1 MSVPACRVRKA
12 VDYPDERIRLMKK
25 FCEKLFPCP
34 VELVVER
41 GETPTVSA
49 VVEKRGKKAVLRVNV
64 DGKLLKRAFELGE
77 AYVEALIEHEAKHL
91 NDFEW
96 DYTSLPLP
104 RSLKVVATQGAEL
117 RRLLESY
124 LNESYADALADA
136 ASIALMSGKN
146 AERYLKLLCE
156 VAVLLLIQG
165 REDLKI
171 AYYFPAAIS
180 ETFFRLPDCS
190 FIVERTVEDE
200 FDRRI
205 YEKLKRIFSQVANG
219 VEAGVKRIDVRRE
232 SIELAEL
239 LFNQPFP
246 LTKEVVV
253 LG

>member
-1 MSVPACRVRKA
+1 MSVPACRVRKG
-12 VDYPDERIRLMKK
+12 VDYPDERIRLMRK
-25 FCEKLFPCP
+25 FCEKLFPCA

-41 GETPTVSA
+41 GESPIVSA
-49 VVEKRGKKAVLRVNV
+49 VVKKKGKRAELWVNV

-77 AYVEALIEHEAKHL
+77 AYVEALIEHEARHL

-104 RSLKVVATQGAEL
+104 RSLKVVAADGAEL
-117 RRLLESY
+117 RRVLESH
-124 LNESYADALADA
+124 LNESYTDALADV
-136 ASIALMSGKN
+136 ASIALMSEEN
-146 AERYLKLLCE
+146 AERYLRLLCE
-156 VAVLLLIQG
+156 AAVLLLIQG
-165 REDLKI
+165 RDDLKI
-171 AYYFPAAIS
+171 AFYFPAAMA

-200 FDRRI
+200 VDRRI
-205 YEKLKRIFSQVANG
+205 YEKLKSIFSRVARS
-219 VEAGVKRIDVRRE
+219 VRAGVKRIDVRRE

-239 LFNQPFP
+239 LYNQPVP